1 MHSCLGLEVKT
12 KPGKRR
18 FTELKKEW
26 KKKDILIIDEVSMV
40 SLKTLYEIEH
50 HCKVLK
56 EDESPF
62 GGIRV
67 VLLCGGF
74 YQMPPVQGHALYW
87 NPNNNGRTKTCG
99 DDNDNAVIDPRQTL
113 EMQGKRLW
121 EMFTTVVLLTEQM

>member
-1 MHSCLGLEVKT
+1 M
-12 KPGKRR
+12 
-18 FTELKKEW
+18 
-26 KKKDILIIDEVSMV
+26 
-40 SLKTLYEIEH
+40 LYEIEH
-50 HCKVLK
+50 YCKVLK

-99 DDNDNAVIDPRQTL
+99 DDNDNAVIDPRDAGEKAVGNVHNSRAVDRSNATSRRPTVPRTSQTYQ
-113 EMQGKRLW
+113 ERG
-121 EMFTTVVLLTEQM
+121 VN

>member
-18 FTELKKEW
+18 FAELKKEW

-40 SLKTLYEIEH
+40 SLKMLYEIEH
-50 HCKVLK
+50 YCKVLK

-74 YQMPPVQGHALYW
+74 YQMPPVQGHALDW
-87 NPNNNGRTKTCG
+87 NPNNNGRTKTC
-99 DDNDNAVIDPRQTL
+99 VMI
-113 EMQGKRLW
+113 
-121 EMFTTVVLLTEQM
+121 TTTQSSIPGRP